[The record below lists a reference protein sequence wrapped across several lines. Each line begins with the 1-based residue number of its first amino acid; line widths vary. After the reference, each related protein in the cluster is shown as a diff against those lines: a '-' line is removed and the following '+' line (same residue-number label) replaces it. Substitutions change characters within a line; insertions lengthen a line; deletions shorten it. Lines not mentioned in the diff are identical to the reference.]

1 MKLGGGPSD
10 RDGAAPGGGA
20 DGDLDGAEQGPAR
33 STGQHDGQGT
43 LDDDL
48 RWFMELTNQM
58 TEQNAAGVIDAEQV
72 DPSAG
77 DSPGPTRTW
86 RPSVAKWVAPVGISA
101 ASDQS

>member
-1 MKLGGGPSD
+1 
-10 RDGAAPGGGA
+10 
-20 DGDLDGAEQGPAR
+20 
-33 STGQHDGQGT
+33 
-43 LDDDL
+43 
-48 RWFMELTNQM
+48 MELTNQM